1 MTLAEKLLKD
11 FESLTEDKKQ
21 EVLDFVEFLKN
32 RNQKELENIM
42 DVVIIENRE
51 ALLELGK

>member
-21 EVLDFVEFLKN
+21 EVIDFVEFLKN
-32 RNQKELENIM
+32 RNQKELENTM
-42 DVVIIENRE
+42 DVVIKENRE
-51 ALLELGK
+51 ALLDLGK

>member
-21 EVLDFVEFLKN
+21 EVLNFVEFLKN
-32 RNQKELENIM
+32 RNQKELENMM
-42 DVVIIENRE
+42 DVVIMENRE